1 MTTLRNYRFGSIVVN
16 NEATTKDLMI
26 IKGKPVKNWWR
37 EQGHLLQLCD
47 LDAVLDA
54 RPHTLIVGTGNPG
67 RLRIAEGL
75 SEELGKRGIR
85 LEAIPTELAI
95 MRFQELSDMEGE
107 ENVALAL
114 HLTC

>member
-1 MTTLRNYRFGSIVVN
+1 MIIEDYRFGNIQVDGQDIK
-16 NEATTKDLMI
+16 KDLMVVN
-26 IKGKPVKNWWR
+26 GRLLQNWWR

-47 LDAVLDA
+47 LDPVLDA
-54 RPHTLIVGTGNPG
+54 RPHTLIVGTGSPG
-67 RLRIAEGL
+67 RLKIAEGL

-95 MRFQELSDMEGE
+95 MRFQELSVMEGE